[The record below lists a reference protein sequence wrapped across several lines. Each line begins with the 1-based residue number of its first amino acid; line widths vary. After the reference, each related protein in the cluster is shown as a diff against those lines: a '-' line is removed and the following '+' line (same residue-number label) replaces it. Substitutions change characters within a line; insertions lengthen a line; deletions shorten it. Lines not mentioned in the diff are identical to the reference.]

1 MAGHDR
7 SVSTGNRSPAMNP
20 FPIERVRAQF
30 PALSGDNGD
39 TIFFDNPAGTQV
51 PQRVIEAV
59 AEAMTRAA
67 SNLGGAF
74 SASRHAD
81 EIWDEA
87 HRAMADFLG
96 AGSGREVVI
105 GPSMTGLTMQMSRV
119 IGRTLAP
126 GDEIIV
132 TQMDHE
138 GNISPWLHLAE
149 DRSLTVKWLDFDRD
163 TWRIEPDDLS
173 ALLSERTRLV
183 ALTFASNLT
192 GSINEVKKLAALA
205 RQAGSLVYVD
215 AVQFAPHGLVDV
227 ATLGADFLVCSS
239 YKFFGPHL
247 GILWGREELLHTLE
261 PYGVRC
267 GPKDLPGRHEN
278 GTPQSELLAG
288 LAATV
293 DYFAWLGAQV
303 GADAGAGASRRGA
316 VAAAYGAA
324 RAHEAALSLQLIEG
338 LKDMDLVIHGITNSN
353 RIAERVPTVSATHL
367 RHTPQALAQG
377 LADSGICVWSG
388 HNYAYEVVKALGLD
402 ERQGVLRIGLAH
414 YNTPGEVDRAL
425 AALGKL
431 LN

>member
-1 MAGHDR
+1 
-7 SVSTGNRSPAMNP
+7 MNP

-30 PALSGDNGD
+30 PALSGDNGN
-39 TIFFDNPAGTQV
+39 TIYFDNPAGTQV
-51 PQRVIEAV
+51 PQRVIDAV
-59 AEAMTRAA
+59 AAAMTKAA
-67 SNLGGAF
+67 SNLGGTF
-74 SASRHAD
+74 SASRHAE
-81 EIWDEA
+81 EIWHEA

-96 AGSGREVVI
+96 AGSGCEVVI
-105 GPSMTGLTMQMSRV
+105 GPSMTGLTLQMSRV
-119 IGRTLAP
+119 IGRTLAQ

-132 TQMDHE
+132 TRMDHE
-138 GNISPWLHLAE
+138 GNISPWLHVAE
-149 DRSLTVKWLDFDRD
+149 DRNLTVKWLDFDRD

-173 ALLSERTRLV
+173 ALLSERTRLI

-192 GSINEVKKLAALA
+192 GSINEVKDLAALA

-239 YKFFGPHL
+239 YKFFGLHL
-247 GILWGREELLHTLE
+247 GILWGREDLLHSLE

-267 GPKDLPGRHEN
+267 GPKDLPGRHEI

-293 DYFAWLGAQV
+293 DYFAWLGEQV
-303 GADAGAGASRRGA
+303 GGGASRCGTSRRGA

-324 RAHEAALSLQLIEG
+324 RAHETALSLQLIEG
-338 LKDMDLVIHGITNSN
+338 LRDMDLIVHGITNPN
-353 RIAERVPTVSATHL
+353 RIAERVPTVSATHP
-367 RHTPQALAQG
+367 RHTPQALAKG

-388 HNYAYEVVKALGLD
+388 HNYAYEVVKSLGLD